1 MEAKIA
7 KALDRTR
14 KVVINSKRKRATHF
28 AAFINGVNRTKLPQG
43 STLDLLESKLG
54 KRRKLHGYE
63 SKLMNF
69 GSKSKLMS
77 HGSNVGKSLLRCYS
91 NYMKT
96 GTPKRLMFYHNGE
109 WIDYPQVIV
118 DMVREGFQA
127 KKAAMEVE
135 INGRHFVLDF
145 LHMFQMNL
153 KTGLQNPIAWID
165 EAGSCFFPEIY
176 ADESEPFDGH
186 QPESGRY
193 NDQAYDEPFRSQEIK
208 LLLEIEINGLDQS
221 KLMEYVE
228 DSTNR
233 EPHAKI
239 DEAVQDNKQMAA
251 DLVIIPEYANKEFDC
266 DAVQKMFLTGMSAS
280 SSADILQ
287 INNCSST
294 STLARFELFQKQ
306 VDVTKQCRG
315 DANVQY
321 AWLASSKRE
330 LPTLMMY
337 GLGHCGPS
345 AIKSIYGIGVHLSA
359 ANSAYTSVSHC
370 DVDENGV
377 QHLVFCRVIMGNM
390 EAVFPGT
397 EQYRPSCKDYDS
409 GVDDLQNP
417 KFYIIWTMNM
427 NTHIY
432 PEFVVSF
439 KIPSKAEGHF
449 FRSEYKHDISGI
461 TASCRMPRAQPLESS
476 AVDVESVSQPTSNSG
491 RAEEKAASLGSS
503 TTRAPKSP
511 WMPFPMLFTAISNK
525 VSPKTMELINMHYD
539 SFRAK
544 NIGRDEFIK
553 RLRLIVGDT
562 LLKSTI
568 TILQCKSLY

>member
-14 KVVINSKRKRATHF
+14 KVVINSKRKRATHL

-43 STLDLLESKLG
+43 CTLDLLESKLG
-54 KRRKLHGYE
+54 KRRKLHGYK

-69 GSKSKLMS
+69 GSKSKLIS
-77 HGSNVGKSLLRCYS
+77 HGSNVGRSLLRCYS

-118 DMVREGFQA
+118 DMVREDFQV

-135 INGRHFVLDF
+135 ISGHHFVLDF

-153 KTGLQNPIAWID
+153 KTGLQNSIAWID

-208 LLLEIEINGLDQS
+208 LLLEIEINGLDHS
-221 KLMEYVE
+221 KLMECSGESNVLVKHVQLKHNPATNHYAIDVE

-233 EPHAKI
+233 EPHAKV

-251 DLVIIPEYANKEFDC
+251 DLLIVPEHVNKEFDC

-280 SSADILQ
+280 GSADILQ

-294 STLARFELFQKQ
+294 STLVRFELFQKQ
-306 VDVTKQCRG
+306 LELTKKYRG
-315 DANVQY
+315 DANVRY
-321 AWLASSKRE
+321 AWLASSKGE
-330 LPTLMMY
+330 LPTLMMH

-359 ANSAYTSVSHC
+359 ANSSYTRF
-370 DVDENGV
+370 GV
-377 QHLVFCRVIMGNM
+377 VF
-390 EAVFPGT
+390 
-397 EQYRPSCKDYDS
+397 QS
-409 GVDDLQNP
+409 
-417 KFYIIWTMNM
+417 
-427 NTHIY
+427 
-432 PEFVVSF
+432 
-439 KIPSKAEGHF
+439 
-449 FRSEYKHDISGI
+449 IS
-461 TASCRMPRAQPLESS
+461 
-476 AVDVESVSQPTSNSG
+476 
-491 RAEEKAASLGSS
+491 
-503 TTRAPKSP
+503 
-511 WMPFPMLFTAISNK
+511 
-525 VSPKTMELINMHYD
+525 
-539 SFRAK
+539 
-544 NIGRDEFIK
+544 
-553 RLRLIVGDT
+553 
-562 LLKSTI
+562 
-568 TILQCKSLY
+568 